1 MNQQPPPASRT
12 PASRD
17 SLSSTCTHLTR
28 APWLSIVMPVH
39 DEAAGIVQTLI
50 ALSRL
55 RAGGDCEVIVVDGG
69 STDGTPSLARP
80 LCDVVLNS
88 EPGRARQMNAGAAR
102 ARGEW
107 LLFLHAD
114 TDLPDNALALLK
126 EAVTTHRRSDWGR
139 FDVSIKGKSPWLP
152 MIAAMMN
159 LRSRLTSI
167 STGDQTQF
175 VQRSTFEAIGG
186 FADMPLMEDIWLS
199 AQLKHL
205 TPPMNLTARV
215 TTSGRRWETH
225 GVWRTI
231 VKMWGLRLA
240 AWCGVSPARLA
251 RLYGYRAAAQ
261 ACEQRSMPHA

>member
-1 MNQQPPPASRT
+1 MNQPPPSPPRT
-12 PASRD
+12 PVGQQALPSG
-17 SLSSTCTHLTR
+17 CTHLRR
-28 APWLSIVMPVH
+28 APWLSIIMPVH
-39 DEAAGIVQTLI
+39 NEATGIVATLV
-50 ALSRL
+50 ALNHL

-69 STDGTPSLARP
+69 STDGTSSLARP
-80 LCDVVLNS
+80 LCDAVLNS

-114 TDLPDNALALLK
+114 TDLPANVLSLLR
-126 EAVTTHRRSDWGR
+126 EAIATHRHSDWGR
-139 FDVSIKGKSPWLP
+139 FDVSIKGESSWLP

-167 STGDQTQF
+167 STGDQSQF

-205 TPPMNLTARV
+205 TPPMNLSARV
-215 TTSGRRWETH
+215 TTSGRRWESH

-240 AWCGVSPARLA
+240 AWCGASPTRLA

-261 ACEQRSMPHA
+261 ASEQRGMPHA